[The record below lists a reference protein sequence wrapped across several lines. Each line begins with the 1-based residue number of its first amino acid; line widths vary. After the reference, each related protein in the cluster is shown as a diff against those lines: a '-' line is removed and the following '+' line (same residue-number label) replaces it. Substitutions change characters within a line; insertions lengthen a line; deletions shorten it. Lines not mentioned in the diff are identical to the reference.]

1 MEALTSRSL
10 IAAASATITLLK
22 IITMTKLQAS
32 IAGAIV
38 LAGVAVLLVAQ
49 YRSQARLLAENESLQ
64 QQVAA
69 LQAENE
75 SRSNSAAAAR
85 RSLTD
90 EQLSELLRLRNEV
103 GMLRRGTNDL
113 EKLRLENSRLRGPA
127 ANAAP
132 GSPATTD
139 DAEAQQQAAMY
150 ARLGDAKQSCLGLI
164 LFARD
169 NRDQFATNLDQLTP
183 YLKGALTGTND
194 FELLYQGAVGGLT
207 NPGSTIV
214 VRERTVR
221 PSPNGGWTK
230 VYGFAD
236 GHAEAHFESQ
246 SSGFD
251 AWETQRMPPP
261 ASAPPAQ

>member
-1 MEALTSRSL
+1 
-10 IAAASATITLLK
+10 
-22 IITMTKLQAS
+22 MTKLQAC

-49 YRSQARLLAENESLQ
+49 HRSEARLRAENEALQ
-64 QQVAA
+64 QQVAG

-75 SRSNSAAAAR
+75 SRTNPAAAAR
-85 RSLTD
+85 PSLTD

-113 EKLRLENSRLRGPA
+113 ERLRLENSRLRPAA

-132 GSPATTD
+132 GSPATAE
-139 DAEAQQQAAMY
+139 DAEAQQQAAIIG
-150 ARLGDAKQSCLGLI
+150 RLGDAKQSCLGLF

-169 NRDQFATNLDQLTP
+169 NRDQFPTNLDQLTP

-194 FELLYQGAVGGLT
+194 FELLCQGAPVAGLT

-214 VRERTVR
+214 LRERTAR
-221 PSPNGGWTK
+221 PASKGGWTK

-246 SSGFD
+246 SSDFD

-261 ASAPPAQ
+261 ASAPQGQ

>member
-1 MEALTSRSL
+1 
-10 IAAASATITLLK
+10 
-22 IITMTKLQAS
+22 MTKLQAS

-49 YRSQARLLAENESLQ
+49 HQTQARLRADNESLQ
-64 QQVAA
+64 QQVAG
-69 LQAENE
+69 LQAEIE
-75 SRSNSAAAAR
+75 SRTNSAAAAG

-103 GMLRRGTNDL
+103 GRLRRGTNDL
-113 EKLRLENSRLRGPA
+113 EKLRLENSRLRATA

-132 GSPATTD
+132 GSPATAE
-139 DAEAQQQAAMY
+139 DAEAQPQAAMY
-150 ARLGDAKQSCLGLI
+150 ARMADAKQSCLGLF
-164 LFARD
+164 LFAGD
-169 NRDQFATNLDQLTP
+169 NRGQFPTNLDQLAP

-214 VRERTVR
+214 VREQTAR

-246 SSGFD
+246 SSDFE
-251 AWETQRMPPP
+251 AWETQRLPPP
-261 ASAPPAQ
+261 PSAPQAQ